1 MIGGAQH
8 TLGMYFLGLLAECQ
22 RVTDGINCVV
32 LGTYV

>member
-1 MIGGAQH
+1 MIVGAQH

-32 LGTYV
+32 LGNYV